1 MPVLETKLDPNTPE
15 FQQNAEHMLA
25 LVADLGVK
33 IAKAREG
40 GSPAAR
46 EKHRQRGKLLA
57 RERIAALL
65 DPSYPFFELSA
76 LAALGLYDDE
86 VPCAGI
92 ITGIGRV
99 HGREVMVIAND
110 ATSKGG
116 TYYPLTVSYTH
127 LTLPTTPYV

>member
-1 MPVLETKLDPNTPE
+1 MPVLETKIDPNTPE
-15 FQQNAEHMLA
+15 FRQNTEHMLA

-40 GSPAAR
+40 GPPAAH
-46 EKHRQRGKLLA
+46 EKHRQRGKLLP
-57 RERIAALL
+57 RKRIAALL
-65 DPSYPFFELSA
+65 DPNGPFLELSS
-76 LAALGLYDDE
+76 LAALGIYDDD

-110 ATSKGG
+110 ATVKG
-116 TYYPLTVSYTH
+116 
-127 LTLPTTPYV
+127 